1 MTKREDLKFFDP
13 QIELKEQAVAERLQ
27 FLPNSKIPLPSEVEI
42 SESGMCNRKCSFCP
56 RSDPDYDHRNEFI
69 SYELHKK
76 LCDELSE
83 VNYKGLIIYSGFVE
97 PMLDKQIYKLVNYDK
112 ITLPDSRV
120 EMISNGDVLN
130 EKRLKKLYDSG
141 LDRLQISLYDGEDQ
155 HFKFTEL
162 GKKMNLTNE
171 KYVLRARYLPEEKN
185 FGITLSNRGG
195 MLENAEYKIR
205 PMKKKLE
212 KKCFYPSYKFFLD
225 YNGDVLMCSHDW
237 GKKNILGNLKK
248 EKFLD
253 IWLCKK
259 SEEARNKLNKSD
271 RSLSPCNVCDVT
283 GDLIGRKHHQ
293 AWLNLSKINEKK

>member
-1 MTKREDLKFFDP
+1 MTKKEDLKFFDP
-13 QIELKEQAVAERLQ
+13 QITIKEQAVAQRLQ
-27 FLPNSKIPLPSEVEI
+27 FLPNSNTPLPSEVEI

-56 RSDPDYDHRNEFI
+56 RSDPNYDHRNEFI

-76 LCDELSE
+76 LCDELAE

-97 PMLDKQIYKLVNYDK
+97 PMLDKQIYKLVHYAK
-112 ITLPDSRV
+112 TKLPESRV

-155 HFKFTEL
+155 HRKYIKL
-162 GKKMNLTNE
+162 GKKLNLKND

-195 MLENAEYKIR
+195 MLENAEYKISPR
-205 PMKKKLE
+205 KEKLN

-237 GKKNILGNLKK
+237 GKKNILGNLTK
-248 EKFLD
+248 EKFLN
-253 IWLCKK
+253 IWLSKK
-259 SEEARNKLNKSD
+259 TEEARAKLNVGD
-271 RSLSPCNVCDVT
+271 RSLSPCNVCDVS
-283 GDLIGRKHHQ
+283 GDLIGRKHYE
-293 AWLNLSKINEKK
+293 AWSNLKNLNEK